1 MKKIVAFGAS
11 SSLNSINK
19 DLATYTASL
28 VPDSASIVVNL
39 IDFEMPIYSID
50 KEKENGIPDLAYKF
64 KDILKNAD
72 GIVIS
77 FAEHNGVYTAAFKN
91 IFDWISRIEKVV
103 WYNKPMF
110 LLATSNGD
118 RGAITVLEIA
128 HSRISRGNPYEIPD
142 GSLNAVFPEGK
153 DVESLVTILW
163 NTLFTNHQVE
173 HIPAICEV
181 IYWNNPCTCF
191 LNL

>member
-19 DLATYTASL
+19 DLATYTASQ

-110 LLATSNGD
+110 LLSTSDGD
-118 RGAITVLEIA
+118 RGAKTVLQIA
-128 HSRISRGNPYEIPD
+128 YNRMSHGNPYKIPTF
-142 GSLNAVFPEGK
+142 SLPNFNKNFDKHKGIINHDLNDEFQDALKVFI
-153 DVESLVTILW
+153 S
-163 NTLFTNHQVE
+163 
-173 HIPAICEV
+173 
-181 IYWNNPCTCF
+181 
-191 LNL
+191 NL

>member
-19 DLATYTASL
+19 DLATYTASQ
-28 VPDSASIVVNL
+28 VPDSASIVINL
-39 IDFEMPIYSID
+39 IDFEMPIYSTD

-110 LLATSNGD
+110 LSVSYTHL
-118 RGAITVLEIA
+118 
-128 HSRISRGNPYEIPD
+128 
-142 GSLNAVFPEGK
+142 
-153 DVESLVTILW
+153 
-163 NTLFTNHQVE
+163 TLPTK
-173 HIPAICEV
+173 A
-181 IYWNNPCTCF
+181 
-191 LNL
+191 

>member
-91 IFDWISRIEKVV
+91 ILDWISVIEKVV

-110 LLATSNGD
+110 LLATSNGA
-118 RGAITVLEIA
+118 RGAKTVLEIA
-128 HSRISRGNPYEIPD
+128 HARISLENSNEIPTF
-142 GSLNAVFPEGK
+142 SLPKYNVSFDKVRGITDKELLDK
-153 DVESLVTILW
+153 FENSLKIFIK
-163 NTLFTNHQVE
+163 NF
-173 HIPAICEV
+173 
-181 IYWNNPCTCF
+181 
-191 LNL
+191 